1 MRRKKQFLMAALCA
15 FSMIINSVAVVAQSK
30 DKKQEPKSTTQQAPE
45 PPTFDFLIDG
55 PPPERNFLFGFA
67 TSAQDVAYA
76 GPQVEFISHEF
87 NFDGKVVKDA
97 PYSADAVTETIQ
109 TLGDGNRIVRNSS
122 SKIYR
127 DSAGRTRREQAMK
140 VVGPWAV
147 SGEAPIMITINDPVS
162 GVYYNL
168 NSSSKT
174 AHKMMGLRAFDMSED
189 SKASA
194 ELKAKMKD
202 KLKLRA
208 ANGAEAGGGAG
219 VVNEVVIR
227 GGANTGDLTIT
238 RSGMGAGAA
247 PGAVV
252 SSVAAGVP
260 MTVGSGV
267 FSWTSEAEVNQ
278 EPLGTQAIEGVMA
291 EGTRVTFT
299 IPAGKIGNE
308 RPIVTVNERWYSQE
322 LQTVVLTKNSDPRMG
337 ETTYRLTNINRSE
350 PDPSLFQVPAD
361 YTVDEGVG
369 PRLLPPEPL
378 RKLDLEKKLEM
389 ERRTKRPNEN

>member
-45 PPTFDFLIDG
+45 PPSFDFLIG
-55 PPPERNFLFGFA
+55 APPPEGNFLFGFA
-67 TSAQDVAYA
+67 GQAQDVAYA
-76 GPQVEFISHEF
+76 APQVEFISHEF

-140 VVGPWAV
+140 VVGPWTV
-147 SGEAPIMITINDPVS
+147 SGEAPVMITINDPVS

-174 AHKMMGLRAFDMSED
+174 AHKMTAFRMGDMSED
-189 SKASA
+189 MKAGA

-208 ANGAEAGGGAG
+208 ANGAEAGVSTGVVNSAG
-219 VVNEVVIR
+219 VVNEVVIKR
-227 GGANTGDLTIT
+227 GANAADLTVT
-238 RSGMGAGAA
+238 QNVVGAA

-252 SSVAAGVP
+252 SAVAAGVP
-260 MTVGSGV
+260 MTVGAGV
-267 FSWTSEAEVNQ
+267 MAWTSDAEVNQ
-278 EPLGTQAIEGVMA
+278 ESLGTQAIEGVTA

-299 IPAGKIGNE
+299 IPAGKIGND
-308 RPIVTVNERWYSQE
+308 RPIVTVNERWYSPE

-361 YTVDEGVG
+361 YTVDEGAG
-369 PRLLPPEPL
+369 PRLLPAEPL
-378 RKLDLEKKLEM
+378 RKLEM

>member
-15 FSMIINSVAVVAQSK
+15 FSMIINSMAVVAQSK

-45 PPTFDFLIDG
+45 PPSFDFLIG
-55 PPPERNFLFGFA
+55 PPPPERNFLFGFGA
-67 TSAQDVAYA
+67 GQDVAYA
-76 GPQVEFISHEF
+76 APQVEFISHEF

-162 GVYYNL
+162 GVFYNL

-174 AHKMMGLRAFDMSED
+174 AHKMTAFRIGDMSED
-189 SKASA
+189 GKAGA
-194 ELKAKMKD
+194 ELSAKMKD
-202 KLKLRA
+202 KLKWKA
-208 ANGAEAGGGAG
+208 ANGAEVGVNTG

-227 GGANTGDLTIT
+227 GGASASDLTIT
-238 RSGMGAGAA
+238 RSGMSAGPA

-252 SSVAAGVP
+252 SAVAAGVP
-260 MTVGSGV
+260 MTVGGGV
-267 FSWTSEAEVNQ
+267 MAWPGDAEVNQ
-278 EPLGTQAIEGVMA
+278 ESLGAQSIEGVMA
-291 EGTRVTFT
+291 EGTRLTLT

-361 YTVDEGVG
+361 YTVDEGAG
-369 PRLLPPEPL
+369 PRLLPAEPF
-378 RKLDLEKKLEM
+378 RKLDMEKKLEM